1 MGKRAA
7 TYMRVSD
14 DQDERSRSVGQQGD
28 TLRARCVAEGWR
40 TVAEYEEPDRSASR
54 FAKKARPKWDQLMD
68 GLRSGTYDVIVLWE
82 SSRGDRKLTDWSQF
96 LDICRERDV
105 LIHIESHHHTYDLSI
120 PRDWRTLADEGVD
133 SAYESEKTSMR
144 IKRDMA
150 DAAARGR
157 PHGRLAY
164 GYIRRY
170 DPVTRELIAQEPHPR
185 QAPVVRE
192 IITRIASSDAVS
204 AIRRDLN
211 ARNVCS
217 PTGGKWAHSTIP
229 HLVLDGVVYIG
240 KRRHNGGPLLD
251 GNWPAIV
258 DEDIYWKAVAVLSD
272 PARRK
277 TALVRGGIRPG
288 GAKWLLSYIARCS
301 KCDAPLGVKYREL
314 VAGSIAY
321 YRCPAGHAFM
331 PVDFFDRAVSEA
343 VIRWAAR
350 PGMYEII
357 MRRDDSDAVAARDEA
372 DAERARLAGFEQDAI
387 AGRISSSSFAR
398 ISAGIE
404 SRIAEL
410 DERTRA
416 SGHPALRE
424 LLSQG
429 HRIDNVRAVWYGMPL
444 TAQRHV
450 VSALVAEP
458 GYLRL
463 RPSGERGRDH
473 AALLNP
479 RRIELKMADDP
490 RDR

>member
-1 MGKRAA
+1 
-7 TYMRVSD
+7 
-14 DQDERSRSVGQQGD
+14 
-28 TLRARCVAEGWR
+28 
-40 TVAEYEEPDRSASR
+40 
-54 FAKKARPKWDQLMD
+54 
-68 GLRSGTYDVIVLWE
+68 
-82 SSRGDRKLTDWSQF
+82 
-96 LDICRERDV
+96 
-105 LIHIESHHHTYDLSI
+105 
-120 PRDWRTLADEGVD
+120 
-133 SAYESEKTSMR
+133 MR

-164 GYIRRY
+164 GYTRRY
-170 DPVTRELIAQEPHPR
+170 DVATRELIAQEPHPD

-192 IITRIASSDAVS
+192 IITRIASSDAIA

-251 GNWPAIV
+251 GDWPAIV
-258 DEDIYWKAVAVLSD
+258 DEDVYWKAVAVLSD

-288 GAKWLLSYIARCS
+288 GAKWLLSYIARCA
-301 KCDAPLGVKYREL
+301 KCSAPLGVKYREL
-314 VAGSIAY
+314 VAGSVAY

-331 PVDFFDRAVSEA
+331 PVDFFDYAVSEA

-350 PGMYEII
+350 PGMYEIV
-357 MRRDDSDAVAARDEA
+357 MRRDDSDVVAARDEA
-372 DAERARLAGFEQDAI
+372 SAERARLASFEADAI

-398 ISAGIE
+398 IRAGIE
-404 SRIAEL
+404 KRIAEL
-410 DERTRA
+410 DERTRTG
-416 SGHPALRE
+416 GHPALRE
-424 LLSQG
+424 LFADG
-429 HRIDNVRAVWYGMPL
+429 EAIDVIRAVWDGMPL
-444 TAQRHV
+444 TARRNV
-450 VSALVAEP
+450 VRTLVAEP

-473 AALLNP
+473 AALLDP
-479 RRIELKMADDP
+479 RRIELKLADDP
-490 RDR
+490 RGR